1 MQILTYSDARAR
13 LKELMERV
21 SEEHQEVVI
30 TRKNGKPVIMVS
42 LEDWNALQ
50 ETARLLA
57 VPENVESLARSIMQ
71 LEADMQ
77 PVREGRGT

>member
-30 TRKNGKPVIMVS
+30 TRKNGKPVVMVS

-57 VPENVESLARSIMQ
+57 VPENVEILARSIMQ
-71 LEADMQ
+71 LEADMK
-77 PVREGRGT
+77 PVREGRCT